1 MCLLSVPLHVLFH
14 PPGLLFLPYSS
25 NFALLTPKES
35 SLLQRGLPELLAQ
48 VSTPRFPV
56 CNAPHASRYLLN
68 VCSHKYLA
76 PWGAGTVTMLFPGM
90 VSVAHALH
98 CAWPI

>member
-48 VSTPRFPV
+48 SSSVGSARSV
-56 CNAPHASRYLLN
+56 YAPGIVICTWCLLG
-68 VCSHKYLA
+68 CISSPSLLESIY
-76 PWGAGTVTMLFPGM
+76 
-90 VSVAHALH
+90 VSVSE
-98 CAWPI
+98 